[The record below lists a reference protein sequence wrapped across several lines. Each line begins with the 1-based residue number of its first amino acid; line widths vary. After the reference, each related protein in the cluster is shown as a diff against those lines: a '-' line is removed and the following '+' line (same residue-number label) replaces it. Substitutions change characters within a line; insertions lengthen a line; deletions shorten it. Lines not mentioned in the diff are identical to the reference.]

1 MAVFQNRLLLNYHN
15 CFFAN
20 QTLST
25 NFQFLHSAIRRDKNQ
40 TNNMKILEIKVLK
53 GPNYWSVRRPKLI
66 QMKLDL
72 EEMEQKPTNA
82 IAGFKERLEKIFP
95 SMIEHRCSVGE
106 RGGFFQRV
114 EEGTWMGHV
123 IEHMALELQ
132 TLAGMDTG
140 FGRTRGTGVEG
151 EYYVVFS
158 YMEEDAGVYAARAAV
173 RICQA
178 LTDNTGYDLD
188 EDIQKL
194 REIREDTRLG
204 PSTGCIVE
212 EAAKRNIPYIR
223 LNKQSLVQLGYG
235 VHQKRIRATIASTT
249 SNIAVDIAGDKEE
262 TKLLL
267 GAAEIPVPGGT
278 VIRTEEGLKEAIEK
292 YKYPLVIKPIDG
304 NHGKGNTTN
313 ITTWE
318 QAIKA
323 LEAAK
328 VYGRNVI
335 VEKFITGYDFRCL
348 VINNKFIC
356 AALRTPAS
364 VVGDGVHNI
373 QWLID
378 ETNKDPRRGYGH
390 EKVLTQITIDQFTQK
405 MMDDGNF
412 TLETIP
418 KKGERVLLKPTANL
432 STGGTSSDV
441 TDEVHPANVFMF
453 ERIAKI
459 IGLDICGIDVM
470 ATDLRTPVSENGGA
484 ILEVNAAP
492 GFRMHIEPA
501 EGLPRNVAEPVIDML
516 FPKGS
521 IGRIPIIAVT
531 GTNGKTTTTRLTAH
545 IAKSA
550 GKKVGYTTSDG
561 VYIQNQLMMKGDCT
575 GPISSAFVLKDPT
588 VDFAILECARGGIL
602 KSGLAFQHCDVAVV
616 TNVAADHIGLGGIN
630 TVEQMAKVKAVVPE
644 TVFNHGFAILNAE
657 DDLVYAM
664 REGLKC
670 NIALFSM
677 DENNSRIKKH
687 CAGGGLAT
695 VYENG
700 YVTIM
705 KGNWKI
711 RVMAAKDI
719 PLTYE
724 GKAWHNIANCLPAV
738 MATYLYR
745 DITIEDIRQGLLTF
759 IPGESLT
766 PGRLNFFHFKNFTF
780 LADFAHN
787 PHGLKLLCDFV
798 SKLDYKTRIGV
809 ISGTGDRR
817 DEDIM
822 ELGEIS
828 AGYFD
833 EIIIRCDKNLR
844 GRSADEIISL
854 LQQGIN
860 KINASVPVKVIANEN
875 EALEYIYAN
884 PVQGALYTIMCDV
897 VAGAL
902 DKIKEL
908 KAREDKN

>member
-1 MAVFQNRLLLNYHN
+1 
-15 CFFAN
+15 
-20 QTLST
+20 
-25 NFQFLHSAIRRDKNQ
+25 
-40 TNNMKILEIKVLK
+40 MKIGEIKVLK
-53 GPNYWSVRRPKLI
+53 GPNYWSIRRPKLI

-72 EEMEQKPTNA
+72 EDMEQRPTNT
-82 IAGFKERLEKIFP
+82 IEGFRDRLEKMFP
-95 SMIEHRCSVGE
+95 SLVEHRCSVGT

-123 IEHMALELQ
+123 IEHIALEIQ

-140 FGRTRGTGVEG
+140 FGRTRGTGTEG

-173 RICQA
+173 RITQA
-178 LTDNTGYDLD
+178 LTDNVEYDLND
-188 EDIQKL
+188 DIQKL
-194 REIREDTRLG
+194 RVIREETRLG

-278 VIRTEEGLKEAIEK
+278 VVKTEEGLREAVDK
-292 YKYPLVIKPIDG
+292 FKYPLVIKPING

-318 QAIKA
+318 QALKA
-323 LEAAK
+323 FEAAK
-328 VYGRNVI
+328 IYSRSVI
-335 VEKFITGYDFRCL
+335 VEKFITGFDFRIL

-364 VVGDGVHNI
+364 VMGDGEHTI

-378 ETNKDPRRGYGH
+378 ETNKDTRRGFGH
-390 EKVLTQITIDQFTQK
+390 EKVLTQITVDGSTMK
-405 MMDDGNF
+405 MLNEVSY
-412 TLETIP
+412 TLETVP
-418 KKGERVLLKPTANL
+418 PKGERVLLKTTANL
-432 STGGTSSDV
+432 STGGTSNDV
-441 TDEVHPANVFMF
+441 TDEVHPANIFMC
-453 ERIAKI
+453 ERISKI
-459 IGLDICGIDVM
+459 IGLDICGIDIM
-470 ATDLRTPVSENGGA
+470 ATDLRTPVTENGGA

-492 GFRMHIEPA
+492 GFRMHIDPA

-521 IGRIPIIAVT
+521 VGRIPIIAIT

-575 GPISSAFVLKDPT
+575 GPLSSSFVLKDPT
-588 VDFAILECARGGIL
+588 VDFAVLECARGGIL
-602 KSGLAFQHCDVAVV
+602 KSGLAFQNCDVAIV

-630 TVEQMAKVKAVVPE
+630 NIEQMAMVKAVVPE
-644 TVFNHGFAILNAE
+644 TVFPHGFAILNAE

-664 REGLKC
+664 KKSLKC
-670 NIALFSM
+670 NIALTSM
-677 DENNSRIKKH
+677 DESNPRLKEH
-687 CAGGGLAT
+687 CANGGLAT
-695 VYENG
+695 VFENG

-705 KGNWKI
+705 KGTWKI

-719 PLTYE
+719 PITYG
-724 GKAWHNIANCLPAV
+724 GKAIHNIANCLPAV

-745 DITIEDIRQGLLTF
+745 DITIEDIRQGLQTF

-798 SKLDYKTRIGV
+798 SKLDYKTKIGV

-817 DEDIM
+817 DEDIR

-828 AGYFD
+828 AHYFD
-833 EIIIRCDKNLR
+833 QIIIRCDKNLR
-844 GRSADEIISL
+844 GRTAEEIITL
-854 LQQGIN
+854 LQEGIN
-860 KINASVPVKVIANEN
+860 KVNPHVPTKVIANEN

-908 KAREDKN
+908 KTREEATQI